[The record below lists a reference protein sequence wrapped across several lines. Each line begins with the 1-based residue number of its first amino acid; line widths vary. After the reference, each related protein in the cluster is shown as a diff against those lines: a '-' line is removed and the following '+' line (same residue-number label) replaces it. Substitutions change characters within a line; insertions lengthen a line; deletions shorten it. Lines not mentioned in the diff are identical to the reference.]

1 MQKKTKDMFELQKY
15 INFLDFNQLIDSE
28 LIHTPWAFITIFQQS
43 HKSKTI
49 YKKKEKE
56 KTLVQ
61 ILKSLTSMDN
71 PKVTKTFHQQH
82 NFTICLIKIKTSNR
96 SLKL

>member
-1 MQKKTKDMFELQKY
+1 MFELQKY

-49 YKKKEKE
+49 YKKKRK
-56 KTLVQ
+56 K
-61 ILKSLTSMDN
+61 K
-71 PKVTKTFHQQH
+71 KHWFKY
-82 NFTICLIKIKTSNR
+82 
-96 SLKL
+96 